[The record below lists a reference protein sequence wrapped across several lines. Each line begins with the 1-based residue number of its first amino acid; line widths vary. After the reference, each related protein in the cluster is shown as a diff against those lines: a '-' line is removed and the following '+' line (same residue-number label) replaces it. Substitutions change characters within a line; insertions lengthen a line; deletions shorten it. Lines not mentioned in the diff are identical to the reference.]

1 MFKHLKEKK
10 VSYFHHF
17 IFAMRVSIKLTLS
30 STAFFVH
37 ALFPF
42 VKIPYDLNLESMAL
56 YLFEKNNELED

>member
-1 MFKHLKEKK
+1 MFKHLKERK

-17 IFAMRVSIKLTLS
+17 IFAMNVSIKLSFS

-42 VKIPYDLNLESMAL
+42 IKIPYDMNLESMAL
-56 YLFEKNNELED
+56 YLFERNNELED